1 MTRSDHPF
9 AAGGTTGGTTSAA
22 SRSIAAAPATA
33 VPATA
38 APVTDAPA
46 AAAPAA
52 ATVPAA
58 AAHAAAAPTTAAP
71 TNLATAAVAAALTDT
86 SLAVDITPAAPA
98 TRCSTA
104 AAHRAAAAAAVAA
117 TRHCPSIRGSAA
129 RAPPTSQRRRRSTC
143 RATASLPLPLPPLLV
158 PLPKLLQ
165 STLAMRNGGLPRCPP
180 RSLPLLLP
188 LPVLSVGAARWGE
201 HESDKQRPAT
211 LHGVHRR
218 KAHHLPHLRTHT
230 RRRGAQPKLVARQ
243 RARWGWELT
252 LNRVPHCLCNG
263 AFPASVQPPRPSTA
277 LPTRAGVA
285 PTGAFRSFEAVEGQ
299 QPVRLLASVAPPR
312 APQCCKRFAAKTV
325 GASAH
330 RVRTRRRPHAAP
342 LVGLL
347 LLLL

>member
-1 MTRSDHPF
+1 MNWSVIL
-9 AAGGTTGGTTSAA
+9 TSM
-22 SRSIAAAPATA
+22 
-33 VPATA
+33 
-38 APVTDAPA
+38 
-46 AAAPAA
+46 
-52 ATVPAA
+52 
-58 AAHAAAAPTTAAP
+58 
-71 TNLATAAVAAALTDT
+71 
-86 SLAVDITPAAPA
+86 
-98 TRCSTA
+98 
-104 AAHRAAAAAAVAA
+104 
-117 TRHCPSIRGSAA
+117 
-129 RAPPTSQRRRRSTC
+129 
-143 RATASLPLPLPPLLV
+143 LPEHLLLV
-158 PLPKLLQ
+158 GM
-165 STLAMRNGGLPRCPP
+165 LAILGLEI
-180 RSLPLLLP
+180 RSGHSRDGFALA
-188 LPVLSVGAARWGE
+188 VLSVGAARWGE

-325 GASAH
+325 GARAH
-330 RVRTRRRPHAAP
+330 RVHTRRRPHAAP
-342 LVGLL
+342 LVGPQPGAGHPAGGERRQRILWDPAVVTLL
-347 LLLL
+347 EGEHR